1 MASQSPP
8 NLPASERPRPAGP
21 VVRAVPPGDNRE
33 RLVCEDCDFIL
44 YENPVVVV
52 GAVCTWE
59 DNILLCRRAIEPRKG
74 YWTIPAGYLEL
85 KETTAEGAIRETRE
99 EALADI
105 EIKVLLAVYNIP
117 RLSQV
122 QVIYAAR
129 LLSPDV
135 APGSESLDVQLCAW
149 NDIPWDDIAFPS
161 VHWALNNY
169 RTYASSEPYT
179 VGSNPPGESGNQLPS
194 GASVD
199 GL

>member
-1 MASQSPP
+1 MAGQSPP
-8 NLPASERPRPAGP
+8 NSSASERPRPAGP

-52 GAVCTWE
+52 GAVSTWE
-59 DNILLCRRAIEPRKG
+59 DKILMCRRAIEPRMG

-85 KETTAEGAIRETRE
+85 KETTAEGAIRETHE

-105 EIKVLLAVYNIP
+105 EIETLLAVYNIP

-135 APGSESLDVQLCAW
+135 APGSESLDVELCAW
-149 NDIPWDDIAFPS
+149 DEIPWDDIAFPS

-169 RTYASSEPYT
+169 RTYASGEPYT
-179 VGSNPPGESGNQLPS
+179 VGSNPPGENG
-194 GASVD
+194 